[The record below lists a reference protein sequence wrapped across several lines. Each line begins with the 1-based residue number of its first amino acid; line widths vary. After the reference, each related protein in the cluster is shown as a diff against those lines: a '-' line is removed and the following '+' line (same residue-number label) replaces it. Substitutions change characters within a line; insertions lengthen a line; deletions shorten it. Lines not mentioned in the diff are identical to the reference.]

1 MFHVSGSDPVKAR
14 RFLHRYGAEIAF
26 DLVALKRADVLGKRA
41 VSEERLDQLEA
52 FRQTLEAERSSPYR
66 LADLAVDGSDLI
78 DLGFEPGPT
87 LGHALEL
94 LLRDVVTDPSHN
106 RREWLLGRA
115 REELARA

>member
-1 MFHVSGSDPVKAR
+1 SGSDPVKAR

-66 LADLAVDGSDLI
+66 LTDLAVDGSDLI

-87 LGHALEL
+87 
-94 LLRDVVTDPSHN
+94 
-106 RREWLLGRA
+106 RA
-115 REELARA
+115 RPTTRPGAWRRTGAGCAPRCTPTPRR